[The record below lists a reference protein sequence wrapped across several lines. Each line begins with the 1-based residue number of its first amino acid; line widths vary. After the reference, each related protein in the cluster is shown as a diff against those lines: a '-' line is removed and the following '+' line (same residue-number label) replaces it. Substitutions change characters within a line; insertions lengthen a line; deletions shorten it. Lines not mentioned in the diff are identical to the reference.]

1 MILNCILYNFRM
13 ENENQLSQP
22 ENENKLSQP
31 ENENQL
37 YQTENENLN
46 NDSESKE
53 EEEEDINSFEN
64 LAETAKES
72 IEIIKSYFTNSYN
85 KLSGLEIAAFIIPIL
100 AFYFLYK

>member
-1 MILNCILYNFRM
+1 M

-22 ENENKLSQP
+22 ENEDQLSQS
-31 ENENQL
+31 ENKNQS
-37 YQTENENLN
+37 YQTENENSN
-46 NDSESKE
+46 NDSEGE
-53 EEEEDINSFEN
+53 EEEENINSFED
-64 LAETAKES
+64 LAETATES